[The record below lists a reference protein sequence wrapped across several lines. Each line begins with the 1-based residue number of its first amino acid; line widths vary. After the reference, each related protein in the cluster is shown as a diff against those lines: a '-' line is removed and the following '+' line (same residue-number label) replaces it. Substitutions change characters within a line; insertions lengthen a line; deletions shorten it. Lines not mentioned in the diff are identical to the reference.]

1 MATKKI
7 TVVQPT
13 GRPRRQRVIT
23 KIEAA
28 PRVKPKLKVAAY
40 CRVSTARDGQL
51 TSIENQRIHY
61 EQMIAEKEEWELVDI
76 YYEEGVSG
84 TKKEIRPELK
94 RMLADCRR
102 GRIDL
107 ILTKS
112 ISRFARNT
120 SDCLEMVRE
129 LTGLGVNIYFEKE
142 NIHTGSMESEFLLTI
157 LASLAEEESHNISG
171 NEKWAIQRRLE
182 AGKFHVSKVPYG
194 YRLENKQI
202 VLVEAEAEI
211 VRSIFSKV
219 LEGKGTS
226 MIARELNE
234 KGIPTGTTKRDG
246 TPGEWTASRIQNMIN
261 NISYTGDMIFQKTFH
276 DGERQRM
283 NNYGDRPQ
291 YYVEDHH
298 EAIIEKET
306 FEKVQENN
314 RQRGREKNNN
324 PPADKRGRNSKY
336 QNRYCMSGIV
346 YCGNCGS
353 VMKRQMT
360 SLKSGKRY
368 HWLCKQHLKDVTS
381 CGQKKVLEEDIQN
394 MFMSM
399 LNRLYFAQGLILDN
413 YIEEVHLMERQKHLE
428 QEVALQNRLQEN
440 IDTRHRLMQLLTK
453 ECIEPILHK
462 QKMIELEIEA
472 AQIREELSE
481 LKDSEYLTE
490 GARAFRR
497 FVNQWGVEGEQIPV
511 GAKRLF
517 PEEAFAEHVEK
528 VVVYAR
534 LRFAFH
540 LKCGLVFAESLLEG
554 EEGN

>member
-1 MATKKI
+1 MDRKPVKVI
-7 TVVQPT
+7 QPG
-13 GRPRRQRVIT
+13 GRQRRQKVIT
-23 KIEAA
+23 RIEAA
-28 PRVKPKLKVAAY
+28 PRVKPKQKVAAY

-51 TSIENQRIHY
+51 NSIENQRLHY
-61 EQMIAEKEEWELVDI
+61 EQVIGEKEEWELVDI

-94 RMLADCRR
+94 RMLADCRK
-102 GRIDL
+102 GKIDL

-129 LTGLGVNIYFEKE
+129 LTGMGVNIYFEKE

-171 NEKWAIQRRLE
+171 NERWAIQKRFE
-182 AGKFHVSKVPYG
+182 TGKFHVSKAPYG
-194 YRLENKQI
+194 YRLEKKQLVVNEEEAAVVRQI
-202 VLVEAEAEI
+202 FEGVL
-211 VRSIFSKV
+211 S
-219 LEGKGTS
+219 GKGTT

-234 KGIPTGTTKRDG
+234 KGIPTGTVKRDG
-246 TPGEWTASRIQNMIN
+246 TPGEWTPSRIQNMIN
-261 NISYTGDMIFQKTFH
+261 NVTYTGDMLFQKTFH
-276 DGERQRM
+276 DGQRQRM
-283 NNYGDRPQ
+283 NNYGDLPQ

-298 EAIIEKET
+298 EAIIEKEI
-306 FEKVQENN
+306 FEKVKENN

-324 PPADKRGRNSKY
+324 PPADKRGRNSKH

-353 VMKRQMT
+353 VMKRQVQT
-360 SLKSGKRY
+360 LKSGKRY
-368 HWLCKQHLKDVTS
+368 HWLCKQHIKDVTS

-399 LNRLYFAQGLILDN
+399 LNRLYFAQGLILDS

-428 QEVALQNRLQEN
+428 QEVALQARLQEN
-440 IDTRHRLMQLLTK
+440 IDTRHRLMQLLSK
-453 ECIEPILHK
+453 ECIEPISHK
-462 QKMIELEIEA
+462 QRMIELEIEA
-472 AQIREELSE
+472 SQIREELGE
-481 LKDSEYLTE
+481 LQNAEYLTE

-497 FVNQWGVEGEQIPV
+497 FVNKWGEEGERIPA
-511 GAKRLF
+511 GARRLF

-528 VVVYAR
+528 VVIYAR

-540 LKCGLVFAESLLEG
+540 LKCGLVFAESLLDG
-554 EEGN
+554 EEEY

>member
-1 MATKKI
+1 M
-7 TVVQPT
+7 
-13 GRPRRQRVIT
+13 
-23 KIEAA
+23 
-28 PRVKPKLKVAAY
+28 
-40 CRVSTARDGQL
+40 
-51 TSIENQRIHY
+51 
-61 EQMIAEKEEWELVDI
+61 VDI

-102 GRIDL
+102 GKIDL

-129 LTGLGVNIYFEKE
+129 LTGMGVNIYFEKE

-171 NEKWAIQRRLE
+171 NEKWAIQKRFE
-182 AGKFHVSKVPYG
+182 SGKFHISRAPYG
-194 YRLENKQI
+194 YRLEKKK
-202 VLVEAEAEI
+202 LVVNEEEAKI
-211 VRSIFSKV
+211 VRQIFASV

-413 YIEEVHLMERQKHLE
+413 YIEEVHLMERQQHLE
-428 QEVALQNRLQEN
+428 QEITLQNRLQEN

-481 LKDSEYLTE
+481 LHDTEYLTE

-497 FVNQWGVEGEQIPV
+497 FVNKWGVEGERIPV

-554 EEGN
+554 EEG

>member
-1 MATKKI
+1 
-7 TVVQPT
+7 
-13 GRPRRQRVIT
+13 
-23 KIEAA
+23 
-28 PRVKPKLKVAAY
+28 
-40 CRVSTARDGQL
+40 
-51 TSIENQRIHY
+51 
-61 EQMIAEKEEWELVDI
+61 
-76 YYEEGVSG
+76 
-84 TKKEIRPELK
+84 
-94 RMLADCRR
+94 MLADCRR

-202 VLVEAEAEI
+202 VVVEAEAEI

-219 LEGKGTS
+219 LEGKGTA
-226 MIARELNE
+226 MIAKELNE
-234 KGIPTGTTKRDG
+234 KEIPTGTKKRDG
-246 TPGEWTASRIQNMIN
+246 SPGEWTASRIQNMIN

-336 QNRYCMSGIV
+336 QNRYCMSGII

-353 VMKRQMT
+353 VMKRQT
-360 SLKSGKRY
+360 TNLKAGKRY

-497 FVNQWGVEGEQIPV
+497 FVNKWGVEGEQIPV

>member
-51 TSIENQRIHY
+51 TSIENQRLHY
-61 EQMIAEKEEWELVDI
+61 EQVIGEKDEWELVDI

-202 VLVEAEAEI
+202 VVVEAEAEI

-219 LEGKGTS
+219 LEGKGTA
-226 MIARELNE
+226 MIAKELNE
-234 KGIPTGTTKRDG
+234 KEIPTGTKKRDG
-246 TPGEWTASRIQNMIN
+246 SPGEWTASRIQNMIN
-261 NISYTGDMIFQKTFH
+261 NISYTGDMVFQKTFH
-276 DGERQRM
+276 DGDRQRL

-306 FEKVQENN
+306 FEKSLT
-314 RQRGREKNNN
+314 
-324 PPADKRGRNSKY
+324 PLFSILIPY
-336 QNRYCMSGIV
+336 V
-346 YCGNCGS
+346 YSS
-353 VMKRQMT
+353 V
-360 SLKSGKRY
+360 
-368 HWLCKQHLKDVTS
+368 
-381 CGQKKVLEEDIQN
+381 
-394 MFMSM
+394 
-399 LNRLYFAQGLILDN
+399 
-413 YIEEVHLMERQKHLE
+413 
-428 QEVALQNRLQEN
+428 
-440 IDTRHRLMQLLTK
+440 
-453 ECIEPILHK
+453 
-462 QKMIELEIEA
+462 
-472 AQIREELSE
+472 
-481 LKDSEYLTE
+481 
-490 GARAFRR
+490 
-497 FVNQWGVEGEQIPV
+497 
-511 GAKRLF
+511 LF
-517 PEEAFAEHVEK
+517 PSNLCFPV
-528 VVVYAR
+528 
-534 LRFAFH
+534 
-540 LKCGLVFAESLLEG
+540 
-554 EEGN
+554 

>member
-1 MATKKI
+1 MAEKKI
-7 TVVQPT
+7 TVLQASP
-13 GRPRRQRVIT
+13 RQRRQRIIT
-23 KIEAA
+23 KIEAT

-51 TSIENQRIHY
+51 TSIENQRMHY
-61 EQMIAEKEEWELVDI
+61 EQMIGEKDEWELIDI

-94 RMLADCRR
+94 RMLSDCRR
-102 GRIDL
+102 GKIDL

-120 SDCLEMVRE
+120 ADCLEMVRE
-129 LTGLGVNIYFEKE
+129 LTGMGVNIYFEKE

-171 NEKWAIQRRLE
+171 NEKWAIQKRFE
-182 AGKFHVSKVPYG
+182 SGKFHVSKAPYG
-194 YRLENKQI
+194 YRLEKKQ
-202 VLVEAEAEI
+202 LVIYEEEAEI
-211 VRSIFSKV
+211 VRRIFASV
-219 LEGKGTS
+219 LEGKGTTL
-226 MIARELNE
+226 IARELNE
-234 KGIPTGTTKRDG
+234 QGIPTGTIKRDG
-246 TPGEWTASRIQNMIN
+246 TTGEWTASRIQNMIN
-261 NISYTGDMIFQKTFH
+261 NVTYTGDMLFQKTFH
-276 DGERQRM
+276 DGNRQRM
-283 NNYGDRPQ
+283 NNYGERPQ

-298 EAIIEKET
+298 EAIVEKEV

-324 PPADKRGRNSKY
+324 PPSDKRGRTSKY

-346 YCGNCGS
+346 FCGNCGS
-353 VMKRQMT
+353 VMRRQT
-360 SLKSGKRY
+360 TALKSGKRH
-368 HWLCKQHLKDVTS
+368 HWLCTQHLKDISS

-399 LNRLYFAQGLILDN
+399 LNRLYFAQGLVLDN
-413 YIEEVHLMERQKHLE
+413 YIEEVHLMEKQKHLE
-428 QEVALQNRLQEN
+428 RDLDLQKRLQEN
-440 IDTRHRLMQLLTK
+440 IDTRHRLMQLLSK

-472 AQIREELSE
+472 AQIREELNE

-497 FVNQWGVEGEQIPV
+497 FVNKWGEEGERIPV

-528 VVVYAR
+528 VVVFAR

-540 LKCGLVFAESLLEG
+540 LKCGLVFSESLLEG
-554 EEGN
+554 EEEN